1 MDRVVM
7 FFIGA
12 VFIGGGLV
20 FIKGAFDAK
29 NLIESALFGLLGV
42 ATGIFLC
49 VVAIAG
55 APD

>member
-49 VVAIAG
+49 VVAITG